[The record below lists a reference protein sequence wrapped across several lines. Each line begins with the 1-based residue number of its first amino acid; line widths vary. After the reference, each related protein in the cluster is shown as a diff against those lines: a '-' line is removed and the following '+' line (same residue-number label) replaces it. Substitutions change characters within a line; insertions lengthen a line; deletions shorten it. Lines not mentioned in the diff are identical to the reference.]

1 MKDLIPFFL
10 FAATVMAIT
19 WWLTREMDISWLR
32 LMLRI
37 ASAVTLYL
45 GSLWAARAQILRE
58 SIAYI
63 FKSSHPQ

>member
-1 MKDLIPFFL
+1 
-10 FAATVMAIT
+10 
-19 WWLTREMDISWLR
+19 MDISWLR

-45 GSLWAARAQILRE
+45 GSLWVARAQILRE
-58 SIAYI
+58 SIAYF